1 MTHLH
6 VPEWGR
12 VAIGP
17 DGFSLAQAEALLS
30 AARAHPMG
38 GEEGGAILTD
48 HRHHLRA
55 KQMVGVMAAPGCS
68 LEILPKVDPEAELGD
83 LPTVRSRLISLL
95 DLALGLNL
103 ADGAQAAM
111 AHGAENLLDILIR
124 LFAQRLLALARRG
137 LPRAYQARAEDLPT
151 LRGKLNIV
159 RQLTVH
165 VGRPDRLAC
174 RFDVLSSDIPLMQV
188 MKAAVVFLS
197 RLARA
202 HDTRRLLE
210 ELRFV
215 LADVTDV
222 PISAL
227 PWDQVRID
235 RTSQRWES
243 VFALAKLLLRRD
255 WQGTTYDHRSHNGIA
270 LLFPMN
276 DLFEAAV
283 AALLRRA
290 LSGSGIS
297 VVEQGGLRHCLGEWT
312 KDEDCE
318 GRVFQTR
325 PDILLR
331 RGGKD
336 VAIIDT
342 KWKCLSP
349 DASIAKRGVAQ
360 GDVYQ
365 MMAYSRLYRCDRL
378 MLLYPAMAGSGT
390 TLSHRFGIA
399 GGREMLAVG
408 VVDLTAPMSFVHSEL
423 RKLIIDF
430 LPTEVVGKQ
439 KLAIA

>member
-17 DGFSLAQAEALLS
+17 DGFSLAQAEALLA

-38 GEEGGAILTD
+38 GGDGGAILTD

-55 KQMVGVMAAPGCS
+55 KQMVGVIAAPGCS
-68 LEILPKVDPEAELGD
+68 LEILPKVDPDGDLGD

-103 ADGAQAAM
+103 AEGAQTAM

-137 LPRAYQARAEDLPT
+137 LPRAYQACAEDLPT
-151 LRGKLNIV
+151 LRGRLDIV
-159 RQLTVH
+159 RQLTAH
-165 VGRPDRLAC
+165 VARPDRLAC
-174 RFDVLSSDIPLMQV
+174 RFDVLSSDVPLMQV
-188 MKAAVVFLS
+188 MKAAVIYLS
-197 RLARA
+197 KLARA
-202 HDTRRLLE
+202 QDTRRLLE

-222 PISAL
+222 PVSAL
-227 PWDQVRID
+227 PWDKVRID
-235 RTSQRWES
+235 RTSQRWEA

-255 WQGTTYDHRSHNGIA
+255 WQGATYDHRSHNGIT

-283 AALLRRA
+283 ASLLRRA

-297 VVEQGGLRHCLGEWT
+297 VAEQGGLRNCLGEWT
-312 KDEDCE
+312 DEQDCE
-318 GRVFQTR
+318 GRIFQTR
-325 PDILLR
+325 PDIILR

-336 VAIIDT
+336 LAIIDT

-349 DASIAKRGVAQ
+349 DPSVAKRGVAQ

-365 MMAYSRLYRCDRL
+365 MMAYARLYRCDRL
-378 MLLYPAMAGSGT
+378 MLLYPAVAGNGT
-390 TLSHRFGIA
+390 TLSRRFGIA
-399 GGREMLAVG
+399 GGREMLALG
-408 VVDLTAPMSFVHSEL
+408 LVDLTTQTNHVQGEL
-423 RKLIIDF
+423 RKLIFDF
-430 LPTEVVGKQ
+430 LPGEMGSDL
-439 KLAIA
+439 KLVTA

>member
-12 VAIGP
+12 VSIGP
-17 DGFSLAQAEALLS
+17 DGFSLTQAEALLA

-38 GEEGGAILTD
+38 GGDGGAILTD

-55 KQMVGVMAAPGCS
+55 KQMVGVIAAPGCS
-68 LEILPKVDPEAELGD
+68 LEILPKVDPDAQLGD

-103 ADGAQAAM
+103 AEGAQTAM

-137 LPRAYQARAEDLPT
+137 LPRAYQACAEDLPT
-151 LRGKLNIV
+151 LRGRLDIV
-159 RQLTVH
+159 RQLTAH
-165 VGRPDRLAC
+165 VARPDRLAC
-174 RFDVLSSDIPLMQV
+174 RFDVLSGDTPLMQV

-222 PISAL
+222 PVSAL
-227 PWDQVRID
+227 PWDKVKID
-235 RTSQRWES
+235 RTSRRWES
-243 VFALAKLLLRRD
+243 VFALAKLLLRRE
-255 WQGTTYDHRSHNGIA
+255 WQGTTYDHRSHNGIT

-297 VVEQGGLRHCLGEWT
+297 VAEQGGLRNCLGDWT
-312 KDEDCE
+312 EEKDCE
-318 GRVFQTR
+318 GRIFQTR
-325 PDILLR
+325 PDILLH

-336 VAIIDT
+336 LAIIDT

-349 DASIAKRGVAQ
+349 DASVAKRGVAQ

-365 MMAYSRLYRCDRL
+365 MMAYSRLYQCDRL
-378 MLLYPAMAGSGT
+378 MLLYPSVAESGT

-399 GGREMLAVG
+399 GGREMLALG
-408 VVDLTAPMSFVHSEL
+408 QVDLTTEL
-423 RKLIIDF
+423 NHVQGELGKLIFDF
-430 LPTEVVGKQ
+430 LPDDPSYAA
-439 KLAIA
+439 L